1 MPNIRLL
8 IVSSTLALGLAA
20 LTVAAIAQQP
30 AGTSRTTAV
39 QPFVGT
45 WKLVGFESSDP
56 DSRTYR
62 GEQPFGLLVYDAA
75 GNMTVQIAPDRARR
89 PFTGPV
95 AELFSGPR
103 PTPDEAFDAIAGYA
117 AYFGTYVVDERAQTV
132 THQRLANVN
141 PGGLGDFV
149 RRYEFETPDRL
160 VLVPLERSDTRAI
173 KLTWERQK

>member
-1 MPNIRLL
+1 MPNNRFL
-8 IVSSTLALGLAA
+8 IVSLALLSTLAALAVTA
-20 LTVAAIAQQP
+20 WAQRP
-30 AGTSRTTAV
+30 ASTSRPA
-39 QPFVGT
+39 QFVGT

-62 GEQPFGLLVYDAA
+62 GEKPFGLLVYDAA
-75 GNMTVQIAPDRARR
+75 GNMAVQIAPDRKRG
-89 PFTGPV
+89 PFTGPQ

-132 THQRLANVN
+132 THQRVANVN

-160 VLVPLERSDTRAI
+160 VLVPQERSDRRAI
-173 KLTWERQK
+173 KLTWERAK

>member
-1 MPNIRLL
+1 MPNSRFLAVSLL
-8 IVSSTLALGLAA
+8 LVLGQAA
-20 LTVAAIAQQP
+20 LTVVATAQQP
-30 AGTSRTTAV
+30 AGPSTSAA
-39 QPFVGT
+39 FVGT

-62 GEQPFGLLVYDAA
+62 GEQPFGILVYDAA
-75 GNMTVQIAPDRARR
+75 GNMAVQIAPDRARR

-149 RRYEFETPDRL
+149 RRFEFETPDRL

>member
-1 MPNIRLL
+1 MPNIRAL
-8 IVSSTLALGLAA
+8 IVSLALVLSLAA
-20 LTVAAIAQQP
+20 LAVATAQQP
-30 AGTSRTTAV
+30 ASPSPSAGLRA
-39 QPFVGT
+39 FVGT

-62 GEQPFGLLVYDAA
+62 GEHPFGLLVYDAA
-75 GNMTVQIAPDRARR
+75 GNMAVQIAPDRVRR

-95 AELFSGPR
+95 TELFSGPR

-117 AYFGTYVVDERAQTV
+117 SYFGTYVVDERAQTV
-132 THQRLANVN
+132 THQRVANVN

-160 VLVPLERSDTRAI
+160 VLVPLERSDRRAI